1 MKLCYKILVIAISAS
16 TFVLTSCSGPSSFA
30 YQNVTLSVQFAL
42 VGYAGNFPVNPIGD
56 GGITGAILPQCS
68 SNTTAT
74 GCNYGGTVY
83 CNSNAQCT
91 TTSEILMPPGG
102 SAGSCIELYASVT
115 NTALN
120 PTWTIYP
127 SPLPTNGNSNVG
139 AFNAPSGGT
148 TTTGSTAFY
157 CEPGS
162 PPIYSGA
169 QLAQAQTLG
178 PGGTPLP
185 QGTTAVVVTNPI
197 DPSNPSNVATTTLY
211 FAYQSTGSSTVAIGM
226 SPTLSAVVPLR
237 GTLQFTGYVA
247 GQNGYGNPCN
257 QVPAPTTSIPGT
269 ALTWEAGPSQ
279 GTQYVGGNG
288 TGAGQYG
295 TIVATGPNTAIYT
308 APTSYP
314 SSTVHSAVVVLESTA
329 CINPTTQK
337 STVLTGG
344 GNVYNGT
351 STTITFSIIVNRS
364 LQ

>member
-1 MKLCYKILVIAISAS
+1 MKLCSRFLAIAIITS
-16 TFVLTSCSGPSSFA
+16 TCAMVSCAGPSSLS

-56 GGITGAILPQCS
+56 GGITGAILPQCT

-74 GCNYGGTVY
+74 GCNDGGTVY
-83 CNSNAQCT
+83 CNSNAQCV
-91 TTSEILMPPGG
+91 TTSEILLPPGG

-115 NTALN
+115 NAALN

-127 SPLPTNGNSNVG
+127 SPLSGGANVG
-139 AFNAPSGGT
+139 TFNSQGGPT
-148 TTTGSTAFY
+148 TTTGPTTFY
-157 CEPGS
+157 CEPGA

-197 DPSNPSNVATTTLY
+197 DPNNPSNVATTTLY
-211 FAYQSTGSSTVAIGM
+211 FAYQSTGPSTVAIGM
-226 SPTLSAVVPLR
+226 SPTLSAVVPLG

-257 QVPAPTTSIPGT
+257 QVPTPTTSIPGT

-279 GTQYVGGNG
+279 GTQFVGGNG

-295 TIVATGPNTAIYT
+295 TIVATGPNTAVYT
-308 APTSYP
+308 APTAYP

-344 GNVYNGT
+344 GNVYQGT
-351 STTITFSIIVNRS
+351 STTITFP
-364 LQ
+364 